1 MGVLAQEIEATYEV
15 LSKMGEGGMGAVY
28 KVRHR
33 FFDEIRVVKVMQAD
47 LELLPEL
54 KERFLGEAKR
64 GKQLRHP
71 NLAEVIDFSIAS
83 DGTSYIVMEF
93 VDGVNLREVLTRN
106 DGPLDYKTVVP
117 IAEQVLAALGFL
129 HSRKFVHRDISPDN
143 IMLMHEEGDA
153 EPRVKLIDLGI
164 AKSLESTRQ
173 LTMAGKFVGKVLY
186 ASPEQFSGEVD
197 GRSDLYAL
205 GVVLYELLTN
215 AKPVTGD
222 NPMSIIG
229 GHLSRPPRAFEET
242 DPGNRVPGPL
252 RAAILKALEKVP
264 DNRYANAAE
273 FAEALRNTIPA
284 GDRRTMEV
292 PVITSPAVSMTGEPR
307 LGERPAGTAQAVTVP
322 GGGTIPPVV
331 SPRRVDVTSGIEWP
345 PPAPVVV
352 PPPAPVTAPRRWSV
366 IAAVVALVLAIGLAA
381 IWSKRNSV
389 GQGGGTTA
397 SNTMV
402 APPIVETSG
411 TTMTVAAVEE
421 PGQLLINALPWGEV
435 TSVRDGHGVERLL
448 SGPAET
454 PLMLALPP
462 GRYTVSLTNPNSNT
476 SVQLDATVKAGALTR
491 YEAELDRID
500 AEKYVDGIGLGQ

>member
-106 DGPLDYKTVVP
+106 EGPLDYTTVVP
-117 IAEQVLAALGFL
+117 IAIQVLAALGFL

-143 IMLMHEEGDA
+143 IMLVHDESGG

-173 LTMAGKFVGKVLY
+173 LTMAGKFVGKVVY

-215 AKPVTGD
+215 ARPVTGD

-242 DPGNRVPGPL
+242 DPGNRVPAPL
-252 RAAILKALEKVP
+252 RAAIMKALEKAP
-264 DNRYANAAE
+264 ENRYPNADA
-273 FAEALRNTIPA
+273 FAEALRHIIPEDA
-284 GDRRTMEV
+284 RRAMEV
-292 PVITSPAVSMTGEPR
+292 PVVTRPSASFPAARPEP
-307 LGERPAGTAQAVTVP
+307 TAQAITVP
-322 GGGTIPPVV
+322 GGGTIPPPAPPPRVEVTETSKVV
-331 SPRRVDVTSGIEWP
+331 AVPPVVAGPPLVPSPRRWP
-345 PPAPVVV
+345 
-352 PPPAPVTAPRRWSV
+352 V
-366 IAAVVALVLAIGLAA
+366 IVSVVALVLAIGLAI
-381 IWSKRNSV
+381 IWSKRNPE
-389 GQGGGTTA
+389 GDTTA
-397 SNTMV
+397 SDTV
-402 APPIVETSG
+402 APPTIETSG
-411 TTMTVAAVEE
+411 TTMTVAAAEE

-435 TSVRDGHGVERLL
+435 TSIRGEDGVERLTG
-448 SGPAET
+448 GPAET
-454 PLMLALPP
+454 PLVLTLPA
-462 GRYTVSLTNPNSNT
+462 GRYTVQLANPNSNT
-476 SVQLDATVKAGALTR
+476 SVQLDTTVKASTLNR

-500 AEKYVDGIGLGQ
+500 AERYLDGIGLGQ